1 MTLTY
6 TVGLQ
11 AIGKKFSA
19 LRADDEQTV
28 ILHYVLAIIKTDQ
41 SKLNSY
47 SEWPLVRQY
56 ILHFCINF
64 YSQLQVHGAEGVI
77 SNWKSGTLNT
87 EAGLPLGG
95 LGTVA

>member
-11 AIGKKFSA
+11 AMGKKFSS
-19 LRADDEQTV
+19 RSADDEQTV

-47 SEWPLVRQY
+47 SEWPLMRQ
-56 ILHFCINF
+56 INCSFLHKLL
-64 YSQLQVHGAEGVI
+64 STVPGGAAGVI

-95 LGTVA
+95 L